1 MSIPPQ
7 EGKVDL
13 DPDSLIGPVVD
24 SDEKSTIRQGPHVL
38 YSLVAAGYLTLVSL
52 PCLAFPRILSLVF
65 ARMLTDTPDA
75 EGHPEILRQLN
86 PLERSLAGLAG
97 LSALSLAAILIVQTG
112 SLPMSSSL
120 TASDAVASASS
131 SAPFRAPTIFVSM
144 VYFALLGWYTW
155 DLGLWLLAGPSAGLT
170 LWGLWALLFA
180 HEGIVNRKGRP
191 NVENQG
197 YKQRAEKKDL

>member
-1 MSIPPQ
+1 MSIAPQ
-7 EGKVDL
+7 SNVDL

-38 YSLVAAGYLTLVSL
+38 YSLVAAGYLALISL
-52 PCLAFPRILSLVF
+52 PRPSRQADPPSRPRSTLSAHLCNLLA
-65 ARMLTDTPDA
+65 
-75 EGHPEILRQLN
+75 EILRQLN
-86 PLERSLAGLAG
+86 PLERSLAEMAG
-97 LSALSLAAILIVQTG
+97 LSALSLAAILVVQTG

-120 TASDAVASASS
+120 TASSAVAAASS
-131 SAPFRAPTIFVSM
+131 TAPFRAPTIFVSM

-191 NVENQG
+191 NVHDQG
-197 YKQRAEKKDL
+197 FKRRAEKKDL